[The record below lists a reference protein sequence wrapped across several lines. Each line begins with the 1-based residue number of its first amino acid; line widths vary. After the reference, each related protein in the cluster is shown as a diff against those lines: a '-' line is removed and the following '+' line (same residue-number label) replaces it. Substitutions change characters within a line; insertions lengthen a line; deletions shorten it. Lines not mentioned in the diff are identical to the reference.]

1 VTASLLDWAARAEA
15 LTRRRRVQV
24 VLALLLV
31 VYAARHVTHGMGDFK
46 VYHRAATRAVSGET
60 IYRLEDPHRYLYAP
74 VVTFAFFPLA
84 VLPELAGKMLWFVV
98 NIVVIVSILHSTAAL
113 LFPDGRAPPG
123 FQLLVI
129 VLSFRFIDNNLGH
142 GQLNL
147 VLLWLVLRAYLY
159 ASLGRYG
166 LAGFALAAAIAA
178 KIIPVVLLLQV
189 LLRRQWRFALWTTF
203 GFAVLMTIPVAWW
216 GRAYPQLLHDW
227 VGVVVDQAGHYEMG
241 NKINQSISAFTYRL
255 FQPHPDGSPLFELP
269 SSAVGVITLLLHGLF
284 LMPLVVLSSRLAN
297 LRRPEPQGPN
307 GDELSLYLLYSTVA
321 SPYSWK
327 YYFANLMFPL
337 GGAVGRLWSP
347 ARREFAA
354 GLWVVFGL
362 NLLAGLEL
370 LGKRLSTTFQLSSF
384 HFLAVVVLFVLLA
397 RAAFRGTSRE
407 KFGFTSSGTL
417 C

>member
-1 VTASLLDWAARAEA
+1 MTAPLLDWAARAEA
-15 LTRRRRVQV
+15 LARRRRGQV
-24 VLALLLV
+24 LLALLLV

-46 VYHRAATRAVSGET
+46 VYHRAATRAVSGQT

-84 VLPELAGKMLWFVV
+84 VLPALPGKILWFVV
-98 NIVVIVSILHSTAAL
+98 NIAVILSILQSTATL
-113 LFPDGRAPPG
+113 LFRDGRAPPG
-123 FQLLVI
+123 FHLLVI
-129 VLSFRFIDNNLGH
+129 LLSFRFIDNNLGH

-147 VLLWLVLRAYLY
+147 VLLWLVLRAYVY

-178 KIIPVVLLLQV
+178 KIVPVVLLLQV
-189 LLRRQWRFALWTTF
+189 LLRRQWRFALWTASAF
-203 GFAVLMTIPVAWW
+203 GVLMVIPALWW

-227 VGVVVDQAGHYEMG
+227 VAVVVDQAGHYEMG

-255 FQPHPDGSPLFELP
+255 FRPHPEGSPLVELSP
-269 SSAVGVITLLLHGLF
+269 SAVGAITMLLHGLF
-284 LMPLVVLSSRLAN
+284 LMPLVLLSSRLAT
-297 LRRPEPQGPN
+297 LRRAEPQGPN

-337 GGAVGRLWSP
+337 AGGVSRLWGP
-347 ARREFAA
+347 ERREFTA
-354 GLWVVFGL
+354 GLAIVFAL

-370 LGKRLSTTFQLSSF
+370 LGKRLSTTFQLWSF

-407 KFGFTSSGTL
+407 DSSFTSSGTL